1 MKAAQK
7 PKEPKDA
14 KDPEEPGGWKLRAAE
29 APLWAAALLLA
40 YLALSSA
47 WWWAGAAR
55 YPYGLENGEGWV
67 LASAVEL
74 AEGRSPY
81 ATLEDYPF
89 VVGNYPP
96 LYLAA
101 NAAAIRLWGFSPI
114 YGRVI
119 SLAALAASLAMVVLL
134 ARRSG
139 AAWLASAL
147 GGLYLL
153 AIPGVRFAAVQ
164 ARVDMTAAA
173 LSLAGI
179 AWLAW
184 PADEG
189 RGGVAAPSLLF
200 AASLATKHSMV
211 AAPAA
216 ALVWL
221 FWLDRPR
228 ALKLLGWT
236 AGLTLAWLAA
246 CWALFGS
253 AFFLNIG
260 PYTAAIPWS
269 WTNLERMWTR
279 ALGVWYLPALVAA
292 AAFAACALPRGSRRE
307 RLVAL
312 YALAAAAST
321 VTVAKAGSSIL
332 YLMEFTL
339 AGSLALALAL
349 GLVLKARRL
358 ESPAWRLGACLAV
371 ALGLFY
377 LQFPVEGYPV
387 TLRIRQAGALWSQ
400 DWEGAR
406 KRDELMV
413 GLITKAEGPV
423 LAEEATYLL
432 AAGRP
437 VLLNPFVMKWVA
449 AGGRWDES
457 RLVRDIARHHFALI
471 QLDGFAVPP
480 AGRPMNPTERT
491 LHSITRARFSPQVLR
506 AVDLWY
512 ELPGPL
518 KDYPFK
524 KLYFPK

>member
-1 MKAAQK
+1 MTDS
-7 PKEPKDA
+7 KEPVS
-14 KDPEEPGGWKLRAAE
+14 WKLHASE
-29 APLWAAALLLA
+29 APLWAAVLLLA
-40 YLALSSA
+40 YLALSA
-47 WWWAGAAR
+47 GWWWAGAAR
-55 YPYGLENGEGWV
+55 YPYALENGEGWV

-81 ATLEDYPF
+81 GTLEDYPF

-101 NAAAIRLWGFSPI
+101 NAAAIRLWGFSPV
-114 YGRVI
+114 YGRFI
-119 SLAALAASLAMVVLL
+119 SLAALAAAVAMVVLL
-134 ARRSG
+134 ARRAG

-184 PADEG
+184 PAEEG
-189 RGGVAAPSLLF
+189 RVGVVGPSLCF
-200 AASLATKHSMV
+200 AAALATKQSMV

-221 FWLDRPR
+221 AWVERPR
-228 ALKLLGWT
+228 ALRLLAWT
-236 AGLTLAWLAA
+236 AGLTLGWLAA

-269 WTNLERMWTR
+269 WSNLERMWTR
-279 ALGVWYLPALVAA
+279 ALGVWYLPAFVATA
-292 AAFAACALPRGSRRE
+292 AYAVYALTKGSRRE
-307 RLVAL
+307 RLIAL

-321 VTVAKAGSSIL
+321 VTVAKAGSSTL
-332 YLMEFTL
+332 YLIEFTL
-339 AGSLALALAL
+339 AGSLALGCAVGLAL
-349 GLVLKARRL
+349 RAKRL
-358 ESPAWRLGACLAV
+358 ETPAWRLGACLAI
-371 ALGLFY
+371 ALSLFY
-377 LQFPVEGYPV
+377 LQLPVEGYPLS
-387 TLRIRQAGALWSQ
+387 LRLRQARALWSQ

-406 KRDELMV
+406 KRDSLMV
-413 GLITKAEGPV
+413 EVIRKTDGPV
-423 LAEEATYLL
+423 LAEEASYLL
-432 AAGRP
+432 AAGKP
-437 VLLNPFVMKWVA
+437 VLLNPFVMKWLA
-449 AGGRWDES
+449 ARGRWDES
-457 RLVRDIARHHFALI
+457 RLVRDIARHRFALI

-491 LHSITRARFSPQVLR
+491 LHLITRARFSPQVLR

-518 KDYPFK
+518 RDYPLR